1 MVRQELIT
9 LEQEVLGGPIIDN
22 SLYHHLKENVKERMF
37 VVPEHKEIFKFI
49 SEMFE
54 KDNNVYCYDTNGNV
68 KKYKVEQLCPYPFGK
83 EDL

>member
-1 MVRQELIT
+1 MVGSGKIGMPCFICRQ
-9 LEQEVLGGPIIDN
+9 V
-22 SLYHHLKENVKERMF
+22 
-37 VVPEHKEIFKFI
+37 I

-68 KKYKVEQLCPYPFGK
+68 KKYTVEQLCPYPFGK